1 MKVHLVDATYEL
13 FRAYYGA
20 PKKTN
25 VAGREIGAALG
36 LLRTLLLMLRGEEVT
51 HVGCAFDHVIESF
64 RNDLFAGYKTGAG
77 IEPELAGQFE
87 LAEEVTRALGLVT
100 WPMVEFEADDAMATA
115 AARWAEHD
123 GVEQVVIASP
133 DKDLTQCVRE
143 NHVVC
148 WDRRRHIVLDEKG
161 VQEKFGVSPA
171 SIPDYLAL
179 VGDAADGLPGIFGW
193 GKKSTAQV
201 LARYGSIESIPANAA
216 DWEVK
221 PRRAYDLA
229 ANLRHEKEEALLY
242 RKLATLREDVPLEES
257 LEDLEWRGASRREIE
272 VLSREL
278 ADDALVERVPRFQ
291 D

>member
-1 MKVHLVDATYEL
+1 M
-13 FRAYYGA
+13 
-20 PKKTN
+20 
-25 VAGREIGAALG
+25 
-36 LLRTLLLMLRGEEVT
+36 
-51 HVGCAFDHVIESF
+51 
-64 RNDLFAGYKTGAG
+64 
-77 IEPELAGQFE
+77 
-87 LAEEVTRALGLVT
+87 
-100 WPMVEFEADDAMATA
+100 DD
-115 AARWAEHD
+115 RLE
-123 GVEQVVIASP
+123 
-133 DKDLTQCVRE
+133 DLTQCVRE

-148 WDRRRHIVLDEKG
+148 WDRRRHIVLDEKS

>member
-1 MKVHLVDATYEL
+1 
-13 FRAYYGA
+13 
-20 PKKTN
+20 
-25 VAGREIGAALG
+25 
-36 LLRTLLLMLRGEEVT
+36 
-51 HVGCAFDHVIESF
+51 
-64 RNDLFAGYKTGAG
+64 
-77 IEPELAGQFE
+77 
-87 LAEEVTRALGLVT
+87 
-100 WPMVEFEADDAMATA
+100 MVEFEADDAMATA

-143 NHVVC
+143 NRVVC

-257 LEDLEWRGASRREIE
+257 LEDLEWRGASRKEIE
-272 VLSREL
+272 ALSREL
-278 ADDALVERVPRFQ
+278 ADDALVERVHRFQ

>member
-143 NHVVC
+143 NRVVC

>member
-143 NHVVC
+143 NRVVC
-148 WDRRRHIVLDEKG
+148 WDRRRQIVLDEKG

>member
-1 MKVHLVDATYEL
+1 VKVHLVDATYEL